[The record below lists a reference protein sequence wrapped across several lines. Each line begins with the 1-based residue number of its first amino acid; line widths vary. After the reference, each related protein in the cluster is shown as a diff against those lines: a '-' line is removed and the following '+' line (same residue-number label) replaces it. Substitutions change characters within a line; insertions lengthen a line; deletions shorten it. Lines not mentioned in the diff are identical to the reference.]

1 MPIRA
6 RVGRHTRS
14 GGGHCQNWADDQKAI
29 IDLLNKI
36 PRASGGTQGGLN
48 PRIVAGICS
57 NELYAAISAFEDKYW
72 PGQRS
77 GYIDPGGAMYQKLAL
92 LAAPAAAP
100 PPAPAAPPAPP
111 PAPEAPTSG
120 PIPRLL
126 TSREK
131 DLLRPI
137 FGDTLD
143 YDRQIVSRNDG
154 ETGGP
159 GNSYTPGYVP
169 NMAKTLWS
177 WDYGLVHDAADA
189 AVFVHEMVHVWQ
201 SGHGSHNLLR
211 GFYLWIRYDHITGD
225 YDTSYNYDLDS
236 SSSFSYFNMEQQA
249 QIIQDY
255 YRVLKGLP
263 PEPHYN
269 VGTRKSLSDYQPYV
283 DQLKS
288 AGPFQSPGGHP
299 GETADEARDRISR
312 HARGRN
318 AP

>member
-14 GGGHCQNWADDQKAI
+14 GGGHCQNWADDQRVI
-29 IDLLNKI
+29 INLLNRV
-36 PRASGGTQGGLN
+36 PRTSGGAQGSLN

-57 NELYAAISAFEDKYW
+57 DDLYAAIAVFEDKYF

-77 GYIDPGGAMYQKLAL
+77 GFLDPGGLMYQKLAM
-92 LAAPAAAP
+92 LAAPAPAP
-100 PPAPAAPPAPP
+100 PPVAAPAPP
-111 PAPEAPTSG
+111 PAPSPPTSG

-126 TSREK
+126 TSAEK
-131 DLLRPI
+131 ALLRPI
-137 FGDTLD
+137 FADTLD
-143 YDRQIVSRNDG
+143 YDQQIVSRNDG

-159 GNSYTPGYVP
+159 DNSYTPGYLP

-177 WDYGLVHDAADA
+177 WDYGLVHDDAVA

-211 GFYLWIRYDHITGD
+211 GIYLWIRYDHITGD
-225 YDTSYNYDLDS
+225 YDSSYNYDLDS
-236 SSSFSYFNMEQQA
+236 SSSLSYFNMEQQA

-255 YRVLKGLP
+255 YRVSKGLS
-263 PEPHYN
+263 PEPSYN

-288 AGPFQSPGGHP
+288 AGSFQGVGA
-299 GETADEARDRISR
+299 GEDGQEARDRIMR
-312 HARGRN
+312 HAWGRN

>member
-14 GGGHCQNWADDQKAI
+14 GGGHCQNWADDQKVI
-29 IDLLNKI
+29 IDLLNRV
-36 PRASGGTQGGLN
+36 PRTSGGAQGGLN

-57 NELYAAISAFEDKYW
+57 DDLYAAISAFEGKYF

-77 GYIDPGGAMYQKLAL
+77 GFVDPGGLIYQKLAT

-100 PPAPAAPPAPP
+100 PPAPAAPPP
-111 PAPEAPTSG
+111 PAPTPPETDG

-137 FGDTLD
+137 FGNTLD
-143 YDRQIVSRNDG
+143 YEHQIVARNDG
-154 ETGGP
+154 EVGGP
-159 GNSYTPGYVP
+159 DNSYTPGYFP
-169 NMAKTLWS
+169 NMAVRLWS
-177 WDYGLVHDAADA
+177 KDYSLRSDHTASI
-189 AVFVHEMVHVWQ
+189 FVHEMVHVWQ
-201 SGHGSHNLLR
+201 SGHGSHNALK
-211 GFYLWIRYDHITGD
+211 GIYLWIRYDHFIGD
-225 YDTSYNYDLDS
+225 YDNSYNYDLES
-236 SSSFSYFNMEQQA
+236 SSSLSYFNMEQQA

-255 YRVLKGLP
+255 YRVSKGLS
-263 PEPHYN
+263 PEPSYN

-288 AGPFQSPGGHP
+288 AGSFQGVGA
-299 GETADEARDRISR
+299 GEDGQEARDRIMR
-312 HARGRN
+312 HAWGRN